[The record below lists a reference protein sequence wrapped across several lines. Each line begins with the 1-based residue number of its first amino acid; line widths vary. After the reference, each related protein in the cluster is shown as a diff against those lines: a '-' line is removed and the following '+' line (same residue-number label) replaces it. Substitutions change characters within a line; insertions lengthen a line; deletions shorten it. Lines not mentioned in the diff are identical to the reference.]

1 MTAAVLLLVERAG
14 NRAQL
19 EGWVRD
25 ERGLRLARPGVL
37 PDLVLVDGP
46 GFVSRRSDLDAVRA
60 AAGHGFLPVLFVV
73 PARDAQLVTPEVW
86 AAVDDV
92 VTTPIRAPELRVR
105 VARLLARRRASVET
119 LEQAEELRR
128 SNTDLERFAFV
139 AAHELR
145 SPLTVVSGFVE
156 TLSGRYRG
164 ALEDGAARLLD
175 EALEGCRR
183 MSALVDDI
191 LAHSRVGRSVRLTR
205 VSTRRLL
212 DEALAELAPELEA
225 SGAAVAVG
233 DLPTIRT
240 DRGLLRLVFR
250 NLVAN
255 AVKFRRAGR
264 TPEIEV
270 SAERDGF
277 EWVFCVA
284 DNGIGIPEDE
294 ALRVFEIFQRGRDGA
309 DYAGSGIGLATCR
322 RIVEELGG
330 RIWASPGE
338 RDGAVIRFTLPAE

>member
-1 MTAAVLLLVERAG
+1 MTAAALLLVERAG

-19 EGWVRD
+19 EGWVRGQ
-25 ERGLRLARPGVL
+25 RGLRLARPGVE

-46 GFVSRRSDLDAVRA
+46 GFASRRDDLEAVRA
-60 AAGHGFLPVLFVV
+60 AAGSSFLPVLFVV
-73 PARDAQLVTPEVW
+73 PGRDAQLVTPEVW
-86 AAVDDV
+86 ATVDDV
-92 VTTPIRAPELRVR
+92 VTTPIRAPELEVR
-105 VARLLARRRASVET
+105 VERLLARRRTSLETVEH
-119 LEQAEELRR
+119 AEELRR

-164 ALEDGAARLLD
+164 ALEDGAVQLLD

-183 MSALVDDI
+183 MSTLVDDI
-191 LAHSRVGRSVRLTR
+191 LAHSRVGRRVRLTI
-205 VSTRRLL
+205 VNTRRLV
-212 DEALAELAPELEA
+212 DEALAELAPELAE
-225 SGAAVAVG
+225 SGARVDVH
-233 DLPTIRT
+233 DLPTVRT
-240 DRGLLRLVFR
+240 DRTLLRLVFR
-250 NLVAN
+250 NLLAN
-255 AVKFRRAGR
+255 AIKFRRADC
-264 TPEIEV
+264 PPVVEV

-284 DNGIGIPEDE
+284 DNGIGISEDD
-294 ALRVFEIFQRGRDGA
+294 ALRVFEIFQRGRGGD

-338 RDGAVIRFTLPAE
+338 RNGAVVRFTLPAE